1 MSSFVE
7 SKTTNLVN
15 NQGAEFVKYN
25 QRQLSRIYPAG
36 GRVDSSN
43 YNPQVAWNAGCQ
55 IGEKEKFL
63 FAYLT
68 PTHSLFKNL
77 RMSVGNSFSLFSGF
91 PFFVCWSSYDYG
103 NKTYQYFGPFETF
116 CQYLTIRLRAR
127 VFYEQIVNEAQ
138 PS

>member
-63 FAYLT
+63 FAYLN

-77 RMSVGNSFSLFSGF
+77 RMSVGNSFSLFSF
-91 PFFVCWSSYDYG
+91 RFLFA
-103 NKTYQYFGPFETF
+103 GPAMIMATKRIS
-116 CQYLTIRLRAR
+116 TS
-127 VFYEQIVNEAQ
+127 VFSKLSVNT
-138 PS
+138 